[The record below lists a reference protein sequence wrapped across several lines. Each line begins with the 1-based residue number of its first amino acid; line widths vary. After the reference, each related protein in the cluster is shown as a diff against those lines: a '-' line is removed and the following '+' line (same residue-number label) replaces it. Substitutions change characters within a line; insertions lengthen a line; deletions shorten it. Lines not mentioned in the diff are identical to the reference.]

1 MGNVEAGARAGEP
14 PGQSVPR
21 RFDYTQLSPK
31 DARLFAKMMARELFA
46 ATAEV
51 AANIDPEKLAQ

>member
-1 MGNVEAGARAGEP
+1 MRAETQHC
-14 PGQSVPR
+14 QSVPS

-31 DARLFAKMMARELFA
+31 DARLFAKMMLRELFA
-46 ATAEV
+46 ATPEV

>member
-14 PGQSVPR
+14 PGQSVPS
-21 RFDYTQLSPK
+21 RFDYTQLSPQ
-31 DARLFAKMMARELFA
+31 DARLFAKVMARALFA
-46 ATAEV
+46 ATPEV